1 MIRPLR
7 IALFFATSAIA
18 SAPSFG
24 FAQATPAP
32 APAPPGMPAAPQV
45 FIEGGGQE
53 QRMPGEKG
61 LLGFERTRVDF
72 MSQATGV
79 ENCANVP
86 ITNTTDHP
94 RLLTKLISKDPATF
108 YISSPSDMML
118 PLTIGANSTLF
129 INVCFKPADV
139 KTYHTQVIARF
150 ADDSSVL
157 VLEGKGVK
165 APVAQPIPKETKIMD
180 VRKGKHDWTIDV
192 GLSVHAVIRLAVE
205 DAMAHKLRTFPFDD
219 TKVPGV
225 YQVTF
230 DGKDD
235 LGKKLAKGT
244 YYLRLEVVNRENNT
258 TMHDTKTIV
267 IK

>member
-7 IALFFATSAIA
+7 IALFFATFSVIA
-18 SAPSFG
+18 VPALLR
-24 FAQATPAP
+24 AQAPTGLPTT
-32 APAPPGMPAAPQV
+32 PQV
-45 FIEGGGQE
+45 FIEGGGE
-53 QRMPGEKG
+53 ETRMPGEKG

-72 MSQATGV
+72 MTQGTGI

-94 RLLTKLISKDPATF
+94 RLLTKLTSHDPATF
-108 YISSPSDMML
+108 YISSPSEMML

-139 KTYHTQVIARF
+139 RAYHTEVIARF
-150 ADDSSVL
+150 GDDSSVL
-157 VLEGKGVK
+157 VLDGKGVK
-165 APVAQPIPKETKIMD
+165 APAVQPIPKETKILS
-180 VRKGKHDWTIDV
+180 VKKGKHDWTIDV
-192 GLSVHAVIRLAVE
+192 GLSVHSVIRLAIE
-205 DAMAHKLRTFPFDD
+205 DAMAHKIRTFPFDD
-219 TKVPGV
+219 TKVPGI

-235 LGKKLAKGT
+235 LGKKIAKGT

-258 TMHDTKTIV
+258 TIHDTKTIA

>member
-7 IALFFATSAIA
+7 FALVLAASSLTIAPAALFAQNTPM
-18 SAPSFG
+18 PS
-24 FAQATPAP
+24 
-32 APAPPGMPAAPQV
+32 APQV
-45 FIEGGGQE
+45 FIEGGGDV

-61 LLGFERTRVDF
+61 LLGFERTRIDF
-72 MSQATGV
+72 ASQSTGI
-79 ENCANVP
+79 ENCVNVP

-94 RLLTKLISKDPATF
+94 RLLTKLVAKDPSTF
-108 YISSPSDMML
+108 YISSPSDAML

-129 INVCFKPADV
+129 INVCFKPTEVRA
-139 KTYHTQVIARF
+139 YASQVIARF
-150 ADDSSVL
+150 GDDSSVL
-157 VLEGKGVK
+157 VLAGKGVK
-165 APVAQPIPKETKIMD
+165 APVVQPIPKETKILG
-180 VRKGKHDWTIDV
+180 VKKTKHEWTIDI

-219 TKVPGV
+219 TKVPGI

-230 DGKDD
+230 DGKND
-235 LGKKLAKGT
+235 LGKKLPKGT

-258 TMHDTKTIV
+258 TIHDSKTIV